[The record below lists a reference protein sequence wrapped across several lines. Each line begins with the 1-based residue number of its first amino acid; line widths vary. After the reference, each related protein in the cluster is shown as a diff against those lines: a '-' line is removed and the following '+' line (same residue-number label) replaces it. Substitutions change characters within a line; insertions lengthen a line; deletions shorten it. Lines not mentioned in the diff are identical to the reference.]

1 MANGLLHLFSMLFL
15 AFVVAAVLSLNEGE
29 TFRPIARAT
38 LRRWGK
44 LVGALVLIGVIV
56 QILTMAS

>member
-1 MANGLLHLFSMLFL
+1 MNYGLLHLFSMLFL
-15 AFVVAAVLSLNEGE
+15 SFVVAAVLSINEGE
-29 TFRPIARAT
+29 QFAGIARAT

-56 QILTMAS
+56 QIMSL

>member
-15 AFVVAAVLSLNEGE
+15 AFVVSAVLSLNEGE
-29 TFRPIARAT
+29 IFRTIARAT
-38 LRRWGK
+38 LRRWAK